1 MSSTWVILNQFATSS
16 TAKVMSRQ
24 KSKDNHTKLRD
35 FLRSGTLQ
43 PGERLPGE
51 RELAGFLG
59 VGRTALRPVLE
70 ELEAQGFLRR
80 QPQSGTFLVAVPPPL
95 ISGTTVMLVA
105 PFQGAGGTGQAAE
118 AGWLYRVT
126 SAFERTAR
134 YAGAGLILLDQSPH
148 ASDPCSVKD
157 MAHWAMAAGAQATV
171 LLHPLGTR
179 EKIACALSILHDH
192 EVHPVIVSART
203 YPGLASQVY
212 FDSGW
217 GAYLATRHLL
227 TRGHTRIG
235 FAGASVGH
243 EWVRERLAGYRQA
256 LAASEVAGDAAWV
269 WLTEEGERLPRR
281 EDGDS
286 AFERWRALPAGAR
299 PTALVAAND
308 VVALGILGA
317 ARAANVAVPGGLS
330 VIGFDN
336 DPEALLAGL
345 TTIERPTETLGE
357 AVAQTTLE
365 RLAAGPQAA
374 TVTLRLRPVLIE
386 RATVSQTQS
395 QNH

>member
-1 MSSTWVILNQFATSS
+1 MNQFKTSL
-16 TAKVMSRQ
+16 AVRDMARQ

-43 PGERLPGE
+43 AGERLPGE
-51 RELAGFLG
+51 RELAGALG
-59 VGRTALRPVLE
+59 VGRTALRPALE

-95 ISGTTVMLVA
+95 VSGTSVMLVA
-105 PFQGAGGTGQAAE
+105 PFRGAGGTGQAAE

-126 SAFERTAR
+126 SAFERTTR
-134 YAGAGLILLDQSPH
+134 HAGAELILTDQSPH
-148 ASDPCSVKD
+148 ADDPCSVKD
-157 MAHWAMAAGAQATV
+157 MAQRAVAAGAQAAV

-227 TRGHTRIG
+227 TRGHARIG

-243 EWVRERLAGYRQA
+243 EWVRERLDGYRQA

-269 WLTEEGERLPRR
+269 RLPEEGERLPRR
-281 EDGDS
+281 EDGVL
-286 AFERWRALPAGAR
+286 AFEQWRALPAGAR

-308 VVALGILGA
+308 VVALGILDA
-317 ARAANVAVPGGLS
+317 ARAGGVAVPGALS

-386 RATVSQTQS
+386 RATVSQPQS
-395 QNH
+395 

>member
-1 MSSTWVILNQFATSS
+1 
-16 TAKVMSRQ
+16 MSRQ
-24 KSKDNHTKLRD
+24 KNKDNHLR
-35 FLRSGTLQ
+35 LRNLLRGGTLQ
-43 PGERLPGE
+43 VGDRLPGE
-51 RELAGFLG
+51 RELAQVLG
-59 VGRTALRPVLE
+59 VGRTALRPALE

-80 QPQSGTFLVAVPPPL
+80 QPQSGTFLVAIPPPFV
-95 ISGTTVMLVA
+95 SGTAIMLMA

-126 SAFERTAR
+126 SAFERTAGQ
-134 YAGAGLILLDQSPH
+134 AGAELILMDQSPS
-148 ASDPCSVKD
+148 AGDPCSVKD
-157 MAHWAMAAGAQATV
+157 MAHRAVAAGVKAAV

-192 EVHPVIVSART
+192 DVHPVIVSTRS

-227 TRGHTRIG
+227 THGHTRIG
-235 FAGASVGH
+235 FAGASLGH
-243 EWVRERLAGYRQA
+243 EWVRERHEGYRQA
-256 LAASEVAGDAAWV
+256 LAASEVAGDTAWV
-269 WLTEEGERLPRR
+269 RLPEEGERLPRR
-281 EDGDS
+281 EDGVS
-286 AFERWRALPAGAR
+286 AFECWRALPAAAR

-308 VVALGILGA
+308 VVALGILDA
-317 ARAANVAVPGGLS
+317 ARAVGVAVPGVLS

-357 AVAQTTLE
+357 AVAQTALE

-374 TVTLRLRPVLIE
+374 TMTVRLRPVLIE
-386 RATVSQTQS
+386 RSTVGQPPGAASP
-395 QNH
+395 

>member
-1 MSSTWVILNQFATSS
+1 
-16 TAKVMSRQ
+16 MSRR
-24 KSKDNHTKLRD
+24 KHKNSRANLRD

-51 RELAGFLG
+51 RDLALALG
-59 VGRTALRPVLE
+59 IGRTALRPALE
-70 ELEAQGFLRR
+70 EMEASGFLRR
-80 QPQSGTFLVAVPPPL
+80 QPQSGTFLIAVPPPL
-95 ISGTTVMLVA
+95 ASGATVMLVA
-105 PFQGAGGTGQAAE
+105 PFQGSGGTGQAVE

-126 SAFERTAR
+126 SAFERTMRA
-134 YAGAGLILLDQSPH
+134 AGAELILSDQSLR
-148 ASDPCSVKD
+148 ADDPCSVKEI
-157 MAHWAMAAGAQATV
+157 AHHAAAAGMQAAV
-171 LLHPLGTR
+171 FLHPLGTR

-235 FAGASVGH
+235 FAGASAGH
-243 EWVRERLAGYRQA
+243 EWVQERLAGYRQA
-256 LAASEVAGDAAWV
+256 LAASELAGDDTWV
-269 WLTEEGERLPRR
+269 RLPEAGERLPRR
-281 EDGDS
+281 EDGAL
-286 AFERWRALPAGAR
+286 AFKGWRALPAGAR

-308 VVALGILGA
+308 VVALGILDA
-317 ARAANVAVPGGLS
+317 ARAAQVAVPGTLS

-365 RLAAGPQAA
+365 RLAAGSQAA

-386 RATVSQTQS
+386 RATVGPP
-395 QNH
+395 HDAA

>member
-1 MSSTWVILNQFATSS
+1 
-16 TAKVMSRQ
+16 MSRQ
-24 KSKDNHTKLRD
+24 KNKDNHLRLRD
-35 FLRSGTLQ
+35 LLRGGTLQ
-43 PGERLPGE
+43 IGDRLPGE
-51 RELAGFLG
+51 RELAQVLG
-59 VGRTALRPVLE
+59 VGRTALRPALE

-80 QPQSGTFLVAVPPPL
+80 QPQSGTFLVAIPPPFV
-95 ISGTTVMLVA
+95 SGTTIMLVA

-126 SAFERTAR
+126 SAFERTAGQ
-134 YAGAGLILLDQSPH
+134 AGAELILMDQSH
-148 ASDPCSVKD
+148 SAGDPCSVKD
-157 MAHWAMAAGAQATV
+157 MARRAVAAGVKAAV

-179 EKIACALSILHDH
+179 EKVACALSILHDH
-192 EVHPVIVSART
+192 DVHPVIVSTRS

-235 FAGASVGH
+235 FAGASLGH
-243 EWVRERLAGYRQA
+243 EWVRERREGYRQA

-269 WLTEEGERLPRR
+269 RLPEEGERLPRR
-281 EDGDS
+281 EDGVL
-286 AFERWRALPAGAR
+286 AFEMWRAQPAAAR

-308 VVALGILGA
+308 VVALGILDA
-317 ARAANVAVPGGLS
+317 ARAVGVAVPGALS

-357 AVAQTTLE
+357 AVAQTALE

-374 TVTLRLRPVLIE
+374 TVTVRLRPVLIE
-386 RATVSQTQS
+386 RSTVGQPPGAASP
-395 QNH
+395 

>member
-1 MSSTWVILNQFATSS
+1 
-16 TAKVMSRQ
+16 MSRR

-43 PGERLPGE
+43 AGERLPGE
-51 RELAGFLG
+51 RELAQALG
-59 VGRTALRPVLE
+59 VGRTALRPALE

-95 ISGTTVMLVA
+95 VSGTVVMLVA

-126 SAFERTAR
+126 SAFERTTR
-134 YAGAGLILLDQSPH
+134 HAGAELILTDQSPH
-148 ASDPCSVKD
+148 AGDPCSVKD
-157 MAHWAMAAGAQATV
+157 MAHRAVAAGAQAAV
-171 LLHPLGTR
+171 FLHPLGTR

-192 EVHPVIVSART
+192 EVHPVIVSSRT

-217 GAYLATRHLL
+217 GAYLAARHLL
-227 TRGHTRIG
+227 THGHVHIG

-269 WLTEEGERLPRR
+269 WLPDEGERLPRR
-281 EDGDS
+281 EDGTS
-286 AFERWRALPAGAR
+286 AFEQWRALPAGAR

-308 VVALGILGA
+308 VVALGILDA
-317 ARAANVAVPGGLS
+317 ARAAGVAVPEALS

-336 DPEALLAGL
+336 DPDALLSGL

-357 AVAQTTLE
+357 AVAQTMLE
-365 RLAAGPQAA
+365 RLAAGSQAA

-386 RATVSQTQS
+386 RATVGPPHSRGFERRQ
-395 QNH
+395 

>member
-1 MSSTWVILNQFATSS
+1 
-16 TAKVMSRQ
+16 MSRQ
-24 KSKDNHTKLRD
+24 KNKDNHLRLRD
-35 FLRSGTLQ
+35 LLRGGTLQ
-43 PGERLPGE
+43 IGDRLPGE
-51 RELAGFLG
+51 RELAQVLG
-59 VGRTALRPVLE
+59 VGRTALRPALE

-80 QPQSGTFLVAVPPPL
+80 QPQSGTFLVAIPPPFV
-95 ISGTTVMLVA
+95 SGTTIMLVA

-126 SAFERTAR
+126 SAFERTAGQ
-134 YAGAGLILLDQSPH
+134 AGAELILMDQSH
-148 ASDPCSVKD
+148 SAGDPCSVKD
-157 MAHWAMAAGAQATV
+157 MARRAVAAGVKAAV

-179 EKIACALSILHDH
+179 EKVACALSILHDH
-192 EVHPVIVSART
+192 DVHPVIVSTRS

-235 FAGASVGH
+235 FAGASLGH
-243 EWVRERLAGYRQA
+243 EWVRERREGYRQA

-269 WLTEEGERLPRR
+269 RLPEEGERLPRR
-281 EDGDS
+281 EDGVS
-286 AFERWRALPAGAR
+286 AFEMWRAQPAAAR

-308 VVALGILGA
+308 VVALGILDA
-317 ARAANVAVPGGLS
+317 ARAVGVAVPGALS

-357 AVAQTTLE
+357 AVAQTALE

-374 TVTLRLRPVLIE
+374 TVTVRLRPVLI
-386 RATVSQTQS
+386 
-395 QNH
+395 

>member
-1 MSSTWVILNQFATSS
+1 MNQLRTSLAAS
-16 TAKVMSRQ
+16 VMSRH
-24 KSKDNHTKLRD
+24 KSRDNHTKLRD

-43 PGERLPGE
+43 PGGRLPGE
-51 RELAGFLG
+51 RELAQALG
-59 VGRTALRPVLE
+59 VGRTALRPALE
-70 ELEAQGFLRR
+70 ELVAQGFLRR

-95 ISGTTVMLVA
+95 MSGTKVVLMA

-134 YAGAGLILLDQSPH
+134 HAGAELILLDQSPH
-148 ASDPCSVKD
+148 AGDLCSVKD
-157 MAHWAMAAGAQATV
+157 MAHRVVAAGVKAAV

-179 EKIACALSILHDH
+179 EKIACALSILHDR
-192 EVHPVIVSART
+192 EVHPVIVSSRT

-227 TRGHTRIG
+227 TRGHARIG

-243 EWVRERLAGYRQA
+243 EWVRERLDGYRQA

-269 WLTEEGERLPRR
+269 WLPEEGERLPRR
-281 EDGDS
+281 EDGVL
-286 AFERWRALPAGAR
+286 AFEQWRALPPNSR

-308 VVALGILGA
+308 VVALGILDA
-317 ARAANVAVPGGLS
+317 ARAGGVAVPEALS

-374 TVTLRLRPVLIE
+374 TVTLRLRPVLIK
-386 RATVSQTQS
+386 RSTVVPPPGEVLS
-395 QNH
+395 